1 MNEATRLERTTASIL
16 IVQAT
21 EMLEAHHEPDDLDA
35 AVKAVL
41 VMALQQAYEKPLR
54 PIEELFYD

>member
-1 MNEATRLERTTASIL
+1 MNEATRLERTTASML
-16 IVQAT
+16 IVYAT
-21 EMLEAHHEPDDLDA
+21 EMLEAHHESEDLDA

-54 PIEELFYD
+54 PIEELFYE